1 MGTQKQKAMAKL
13 LHSKPTHS
21 FTNSHSQAAIC
32 ILFFFNFFIVWQ
44 TDATFEPK
52 KV

>member
-1 MGTQKQKAMAKL
+1 MGTQKQNAMAKL

-21 FTNSHSQAAIC
+21 FTNSLSSS
-32 ILFFFNFFIVWQ
+32 ILYLFIYFWQ
-44 TDATFEPK
+44 TEATFEPK